1 MTTLH
6 MDNAITNPVKR
17 WVLCGSKY
25 SRVPK
30 KTTEKL
36 DITNTIIAPS
46 KTYFLFVIIKQ
57 ILWAY

>member
-1 MTTLH
+1 